1 MKNNEIKNRVTDAF
15 LSSTPDIKNRVL
27 QAIEKEEQESV
38 AVISNRRPAIIKRL
52 AFIVSFCLIFAVG
65 LAVGNFFPIKTTVTA
80 ETTVYLDVNP
90 SITLSLDKSDTILS
104 ATAGNSD
111 AEIVL
116 SGMDFKGVSLKT
128 GLNAIIGSMYINGY
142 LSTDDNSML
151 ISVDKK
157 DKSNA
162 DAYLTAITTSVN
174 EIFASSNMKCS
185 IITQSVEKNQD
196 LIDRAN
202 DKGVSIGKV
211 HFIDKVFEDIDEI
224 TDENDDDMFNM
235 SIKDLSLIYK
245 NSPNFSDEDKK
256 EVVSGEIKGVFDKN
270 AIKDKVLEDANV
282 EEFETFEIFAVPKR
296 HGDERVIYLV
306 RFTVSG
312 DNTVYQYEISSKD
325 GTIISREIPNQIP
338 PQDNPNGNNPDGGG
352 SDPMTPPPYNP
363 DGPDGGEPDGDGG
376 HGGNYPHPDED

>member
-15 LSSTPDIKNRVL
+15 NSETPNIKNRVL

-38 AVISNRRPAIIKRL
+38 AVISNRKSSLIKRL
-52 AFIVSFCLIFAVG
+52 AVIVSFCLIFTVG
-65 LAVGNFFPIKTTVTA
+65 LAVGNLFPLNTSVTA
-80 ETTVYLDVNP
+80 ETVVYLDVNP
-90 SITLSLDKSDTILS
+90 SITLSLDKNDTILS
-104 ATAGNSD
+104 ATAVNSD

-142 LSTDDNSML
+142 LSMEDNSML

-157 DKSNA
+157 DKSTA

-202 DKGVSIGKV
+202 DKGVSIGKI
-211 HFIDKVFEDIDEI
+211 HFIDKVFDDIDEI
-224 TDENDDDMFNM
+224 IDDTEDMFNM
-235 SIKDLSLIYK
+235 SIKDLSLIFK
-245 NSPNFSDEDKK
+245 NSPKYSDEDKK
-256 EVVSGEIKGVFDKN
+256 EVVSGEIEGVFDKN
-270 AIKDKVLEDANV
+270 AIKEKVLQDVGV
-282 EEFETFEIFAVPKR
+282 EEFDTFYVFAIPKR
-296 HGDERVIYLV
+296 HGNERVVYLV
-306 RFTVSG
+306 RFTIDG

-325 GTIISREIPNQIP
+325 GTIISRENPNQKP
-338 PQDNPNGNNPDGGG
+338 PQGDHNGDGN
-352 SDPMTPPPYNP
+352 DPMTPPSYDP
-363 DGPDGGEPDGDGG
+363 DGPEGDGPNGNGG
-376 HGGNYPHPDED
+376 HGGDYPHPDD